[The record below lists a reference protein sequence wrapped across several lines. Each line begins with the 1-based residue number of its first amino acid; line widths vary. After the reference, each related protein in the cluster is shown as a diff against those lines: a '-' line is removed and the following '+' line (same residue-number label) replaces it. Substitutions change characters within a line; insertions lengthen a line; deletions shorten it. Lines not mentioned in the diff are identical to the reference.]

1 MENIKIKGLE
11 DGDLSKFSLKKLNG
25 IELGNNNKKSG
36 HLKNISSKGA
46 VARYEKYGNPAEGKY
61 GKPILQYDLN
71 GKFIKEWKGAFLAA
85 QHYGVENIVI
95 SDVVGGRRD
104 SAVGFMWKKKT
115 SEFFEKQIQSWYEIQ
130 NPTCPHCKKIVSK
143 GMYKRWHGD
152 NCKQK

>member
-25 IELGNNNKKSG
+25 IELGNNNKNSG

-46 VARYEKYGNPAEGKY
+46 IARYEKYGNPAEGKY
-61 GKPILQYDLN
+61 GKPILQYDLDGN
-71 GKFIKEWKGAFLAA
+71 FIKEWVGAFIAA
-85 QHYGVENIVI
+85 EFYGVGNVQIT
-95 SDVVGGRRD
+95 DVVNGRGE
-104 SAVGFMWKKKT
+104 STLGFMWKKKIGNKIPKKII
-115 SEFFEKQIQSWYEIQ
+115 SLYELQ
-130 NPTCPHCKKIVSK
+130 NPKCPHCKKIISK